1 MPRGLAWIKT
11 QDFQG
16 YGCSE
21 CDWKY
26 KPIGKVA
33 GDSLDEMKRRFEA
46 ERDKEFASHVCTAFP
61 RQKAPPPQLIGRS
74 GQSFSC
80 PIAEF

>member
-26 KPIGKVA
+26 KPTGLLS
-33 GDSLDEMKRRFEA
+33 DEPLDEMKKKYEA
-46 ERDKEFASHVCTAFP
+46 ERDKEFVGHACVNYL
-61 RQKAPPPQLIGRS
+61 PPKLPKT
-74 GQSFSC
+74 F
-80 PIAEF
+80 